1 MRRLIHFS
9 GAGISAES
17 GVQTFRGPN
26 GLWEGEDP
34 KVIAD
39 YDTWKANFDRVHAFF
54 NGRRMQLAK
63 VEPNAAHFALAE
75 WATRM
80 PVVTFTQNID
90 DLFERAGLPDVC
102 HLHGKLTEMRCEACG
117 TEWDIGYRAFSAG
130 TEQCQN
136 HKCASKKGIKPNVIF
151 FGERAPLYQN
161 LYSTLES
168 LTEDDIILVV
178 GTSSRV
184 IDIDSLLDRK
194 PGFKVLVDTT
204 ARCQDPDIYNVT
216 LTMTSGEAL
225 PALEELLAAN

>member
-54 NGRRMQLAK
+54 NARRMQLAK
-63 VEPNAAHFALAE
+63 VEPNVAHLALAE

-90 DLFERAGLPDVC
+90 DLFERAGVTDVC

-117 TEWDIGYRAFSAG
+117 TEWDIGYRAFAAG

-161 LYSTLES
+161 LYQTLDS

-184 IDIDSLLDRK
+184 IDIDALIDHK

-204 ARCQDPDIYNVT
+204 ARCQDPDIYDVI
-216 LTMTSGEAL
+216 LTTTSGDAL
-225 PALEELLAAN
+225 PALEELLADR